1 VSGVDAVERQL
12 ASVPE
17 VARFLNVSRSK
28 VYQMMD
34 SGQLRYVKLG
44 KSRRLCWRD
53 VMELVETS
61 TVSNGSVRR

>member
-12 ASVPE
+12 ARVPE